1 MKIDPVAKLKDNQEI
16 DKLGE
21 PMAEWGDWQIISPK
35 TNLKQDKINK
45 NNHFNVL
52 EITKAHNNLK
62 VFTFVEQLDLDKHS
76 GTLQLCDLELQ
87 QSPSLLA

>member
-1 MKIDPVAKLKDNQEI
+1 MKIDPIAKLKDNQEI

-35 TNLKQDKINK
+35 ATLKQDKINK
-45 NNHFNVL
+45 NNHFSVL
-52 EITKAHNNLK
+52 EVTKAHNDPK

-87 QSPSLLA
+87 QPPSLLA